1 MEVPDLENGF
11 MLLNHNRANSW
22 QTRIEAVLTK
32 TDHDGVEKYAYLSHD
47 CRSENVSEDPFTF
60 LQALK
65 FYDPFCVGVKPS
77 QEDLSRNRSVKS
89 IKLETDLL
97 AKTKSYDEF
106 LKSLLIKVK
115 IQKINDENFDRTLQ
129 LNNKTNQFNFTTL
142 RLKQDELSEII
153 NNQNNVNGILVQL
166 PLPKHIHEQTIL
178 DSINPNKDVDGFH
191 PINYGKM
198 TIGIDSFIPA
208 TPYGIL
214 ELFKRCKIS
223 LDGKKCLVIG
233 RSQIV
238 GRPISILLSQSN
250 EFCNATVTLAHSR
263 TIDLDK
269 LALDSDVIISAIG
282 RPEFLKAE
290 MVKEGAI
297 IIDVGISRVK
307 DDSSKKGYKI
317 VGDVD
322 FKNVS
327 KKASYITPVPGGVG
341 PMTIAMLLSN
351 TLLACKNND

>member
-1 MEVPDLENGF
+1 MTIIDGKKISEDI
-11 MLLNHNRANSW
+11 LNEIRLKVQERANQGLKAPHLAAILVGDDGPSE
-22 QTRIEAVLTK
+22 TYVNSKIKACEKVGFNSSLFNYDKNISEEKLIHEIEL
-32 TDHDGVEKYAYLSHD
+32 
-47 CRSENVSEDPFTF
+47 
-60 LQALK
+60 
-65 FYDPFCVGVKPS
+65 
-77 QEDLSRNRSVKS
+77 
-89 IKLETDLL
+89 
-97 AKTKSYDEF
+97 
-106 LKSLLIKVK
+106 
-115 IQKINDENFDRTLQ
+115 
-129 LNNKTNQFNFTTL
+129 
-142 RLKQDELSEII
+142 I
-153 NNQNNVNGILVQL
+153 NNNDDIDGFIVQL
-166 PLPKHIHEQTIL
+166 PLPSSINQNNIL
-178 DSINPNKDVDGFH
+178 NSVNPNKDVDGFH

-198 TIGIDSFIPA
+198 TLGVSSFIPA

-214 ELFKRCKIS
+214 QLFQRYKID

-263 TIDLDK
+263 TIDL
-269 LALDSDVIISAIG
+269 ARHTLDSDVIISAIG
-282 RPEFLKAE
+282 KPEFLKAE

-297 IIDVGISRVK
+297 IVDVGISRVK
-307 DDSSKKGYKI
+307 DASSQKGYRI

-351 TLLACKNND
+351 TLEACKKND